1 MLAQTDDI
9 ILRHTIRR
17 HVRGFHAMLGHADE
31 ARRLHEL
38 GLAEAEDIG
47 VKALIANTESLFPAL
62 VETLGWPNPS
72 EVCDARS
79 SAWKRSETK
88 ARAQPSPPN
97 SPSSSASSGATTKP
111 NATRR
116 SERVWLRPMISR
128 RKPLPGPRAQGWA
141 HNGDLEH
148 AEVLARE
155 AATIV
160 DRSDD
165 LDSRAWIRM
174 DVAEVL
180 SAAGKGAEARSVLE
194 EAIRLAEMKEDVLL
208 VEQARTRIGQ
218 LHDSGGI
225 PIKTEPRQ

>member
-1 MLAQTDDI
+1 
-9 ILRHTIRR
+9 
-17 HVRGFHAMLGHADE
+17 
-31 ARRLHEL
+31 
-38 GLAEAEDIG
+38 
-47 VKALIANTESLFPAL
+47 
-62 VETLGWPNPS
+62 
-72 EVCDARS
+72 
-79 SAWKRSETK
+79 
-88 ARAQPSPPN
+88 
-97 SPSSSASSGATTKP
+97 
-111 NATRR
+111 
-116 SERVWLRPMISR
+116 
-128 RKPLPGPRAQGWA
+128 
-141 HNGDLEH
+141 
-148 AEVLARE
+148 VLARE